1 MSAEKASRTVEKPL
15 QSWVKTLLHV
25 RPELYIAEVLADN
38 INTRGIQE
46 SAATILDNK
55 DLKKEIMRILMLE
68 SHESL
73 KKS

>member
-1 MSAEKASRTVEKPL
+1 M
-15 QSWVKTLLHV
+15 KTLLHV

-46 SAATILDNK
+46 SAATILDNE